1 MELLAPSY
9 LGYIIW
15 LLYLLGVIS
24 REEASYIWPYIVI
37 TSVIGLIIIM
47 CAYVYP
53 IKMKKSMYYSVFSVP
68 PIKDFPQY
76 TLPVAIIAAFIKL
89 AALLYYPRSSKLKY
103 IIYSTIFLGLYIL
116 LANYIFV
123 QNMP

>member
-1 MELLAPSY
+1 MELIAPSY

-15 LLYLLGVIS
+15 LLYLLGLIS
-24 REEASYIWPYIVI
+24 REEASYMWPYIVL

-53 IKMKKSMYYSVFSVP
+53 IKMKKSMYYRVFSLP

-76 TLPVAIIAAFIKL
+76 TLPAAIIATFIKL
-89 AALLYYPRSSKLKY
+89 AALLYYPRSNKFEY
-103 IIYSTIFLGLYIL
+103 IIYSTVFLGLYIL
-116 LANYIFV
+116 LGNYIFV